1 MMRSLLTSG
10 WGIANCPCM
19 VYAWPPA
26 KKTGGIAGFGRYGM
40 VGPFGGDCGEF
51 RKGSAQGD
59 RFLTAPA
66 VTENRKFDTQEWRRQ
81 VTGLYGGGGGKY
93 PVKCTRIQNPKSE
106 RLFEML
112 TDASDGSGGGGGDWE
127 KWRCYYSSIEGKKRK
142 WRELNESK
150 ERVEKEKQEK
160 LISISNKKI
169 VLKNH

>member
-93 PVKCTRIQNPKSE
+93 PVKCTRIQNPKTSVYSRCWRMQVTAVVVVAE
-106 RLFEML
+106 VVIEK
-112 TDASDGSGGGGGDWE
+112 SDVVIIVG
-127 KWRCYYSSIEGKKRK
+127 KGKKRK
-142 WRELNESK
+142 DERWKQGKREGRK
-150 ERVEKEKQEK
+150 K
-160 LISISNKKI
+160 NKK
-169 VLKNH
+169 N